1 MKTDYENV
9 HKIDEYI
16 DQRLET
22 KEDNMYTLLRD
33 DLRVVDLNSRES
45 TLTEDEV
52 NRDLRKY
59 VDFLKK
65 KGRI

>member
-1 MKTDYENV
+1 MEIDYENV
-9 HKIDEYI
+9 RKIDEYI
-16 DQRLET
+16 EPRLET
-22 KEDNMYTLLRD
+22 KEDNMYTLLGD